1 MPHRLKTNQ
10 RHGKTQEQNGTDVA
24 FTGDLEQ
31 GGDDAPLALHDALC
45 CIYGKRFSTGLDK
58 YSKHDLTLH

>member
-24 FTGDLEQ
+24 FTGD
-31 GGDDAPLALHDALC
+31 APLASWHAPWLC
-45 CIYGKRFSTGLDK
+45 MMPCAAYMGNVLVQD
-58 YSKHDLTLH
+58 

>member
-24 FTGDLEQ
+24 FTGDREQ
-31 GGDDAPLALHDALC
+31 GGDDAPLASWHAPCLC
-45 CIYGKRFSTGLDK
+45 MMPCAAYMGNVLVQD
-58 YSKHDLTLH
+58 